1 MNQILKKVLTLNKSA
16 PAAKW
21 LEMEGLILPE
31 LVQFNK
37 PDFLA
42 LTKHYGIHEQ
52 GSEAFWQ
59 SMQQKTLNHFKEYTA
74 NEFIELMESYV
85 YPGTKYP
92 LNTEFN
98 SKMGKGLEWA
108 FSQTLEN
115 LNQEEPEYVSKT
127 TNELKKVYDEFLN
140 IVDKDPEF
148 LDNEENFE
156 LKPQYQNEEGH
167 KLAKTI
173 LQEINEFQDYVTKEE
188 ENQGKN

>member
-52 GSEAFWQ
+52 GSEVFWQ
-59 SMQQKTLNHFKEYTA
+59 SMQKKTLSHFKEYTA

-92 LNTEFN
+92 LNNDFN

-108 FSQTLEN
+108 FSQSLEN
-115 LNQEEPEYVSKT
+115 LNQEEPEYVAQT
-127 TNELKKVYDEFLN
+127 TSEIKKVYDEFLN

-148 LDNEENFE
+148 VDKEENFE
-156 LKPQYQNEEGH
+156 LKPQYQNEEGS
-167 KLAKTI
+167 KFAKTI
-173 LQEINEFQDYVTKEE
+173 LQEINELQDYVTKEE
-188 ENQGKN
+188 DIQGKK